1 MAADFDFEGMDDNLY
16 FDRDGKSLT
25 MAQWAEL
32 SSAKGTDYIRVDRTR
47 ITDLANPEQ
56 VYSISTIWTGLNLS
70 HSDSLPPL
78 IFETLVR
85 YSDDPTDSKAEV
97 LRYRSKEDAQL
108 GHNAAIAEFSSRC
121 SVPHVEELP

>member
-32 SSAKGTDYIRVDRTR
+32 SSDKAGKYFRIAKTK
-47 ITDLANPEQ
+47 ITDLSNPKQ
-56 VYSISTIWTGLNLS
+56 VYYISTIWTGLNLS

-78 IFETLVR
+78 IFETVVQW
-85 YSDDPTDSKAEV
+85 DDSENTVNEV
-97 LRYRSKEDAQL
+97 LRYRSKEDAER

-121 SVPHVEELP
+121 GVPHVEELP